1 MDEGEAGMGEA
12 EAEAEAERRSRRGR
26 LSTNLEPHKPTTLSK
41 TVIWIFPE

>member
-12 EAEAEAERRSRRGR
+12 EAEAGRRSRRGR